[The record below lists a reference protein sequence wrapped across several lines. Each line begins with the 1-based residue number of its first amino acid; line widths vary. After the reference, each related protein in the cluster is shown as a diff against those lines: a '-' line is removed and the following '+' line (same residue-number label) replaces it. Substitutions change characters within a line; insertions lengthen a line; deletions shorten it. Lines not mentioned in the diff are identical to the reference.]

1 MSHYEFSL
9 RQEVLLEKG
18 AGILG
23 DIFHYEQQNQIQDEM
38 HPISVMYSLVWNA
51 KQDILLARS
60 EADLERIRGQ
70 FDMATHFSG
79 RDRSEYKWLMCAI
92 RWNSFQ
98 KAISQICLRRSFA
111 RICAAIGRTHILAA
125 FSLPDNPVRG
135 RLVYPT

>member
-23 DIFHYEQQNQIQDEM
+23 DIFHYEQQNQIQNEM

-60 EADLERIRGQ
+60 ETDLERIRGQ
-70 FDMATHFSG
+70 FDMATHFLDG
-79 RDRSEYKWLMCAI
+79 
-92 RWNSFQ
+92 
-98 KAISQICLRRSFA
+98 
-111 RICAAIGRTHILAA
+111 IGAHA
-125 FSLPDNPVRG
+125 NG
-135 RLVYPT
+135 

>member
-51 KQDILLARS
+51 KRDILLARS

-70 FDMATHFSG
+70 FDMATHFLDG
-79 RDRSEYKWLMCAI
+79 
-92 RWNSFQ
+92 
-98 KAISQICLRRSFA
+98 
-111 RICAAIGRTHILAA
+111 IGANT
-125 FSLPDNPVRG
+125 NG
-135 RLVYPT
+135 

>member
-70 FDMATHFSG
+70 FDMATHFLDG
-79 RDRSEYKWLMCAI
+79 
-92 RWNSFQ
+92 
-98 KAISQICLRRSFA
+98 
-111 RICAAIGRTHILAA
+111 IGANTN
-125 FSLPDNPVRG
+125 D
-135 RLVYPT
+135 